1 MKFGNHVVKVFNC
14 FYFGGDEI
22 VFERRRFF
30 IFYFI
35 FCISNLGG
43 ELVCT
48 YIICCYCIFVTCY
61 VSVFISTH
69 TFDVLF

>member
-14 FYFGGDEI
+14 FMLGEMKLFLKEGEYI
-22 VFERRRFF
+22 YIYIYIYV
-30 IFYFI
+30 
-35 FCISNLGG
+35 SNLGG

-48 YIICCYCIFVTCY
+48 YIICCYCISVICY
-61 VSVFISTH
+61 VSIFISTH